1 MNKKC
6 LLLPAKLSL
15 MLNCLSMRNDHYFI
29 QICLALSKQAAA
41 KGNAAVGAVVVKNDE
56 IISEAEEAVTTK
68 NDITCH
74 AELEAIRTAMRKP
87 GITNLSGCILYS
99 THEPC
104 VMCAYA
110 IRFYKIEKVVY
121 RHKAKYLGSVSS
133 SFPLLVTNEVPPHWN
148 DAPVIVQLE
157 M

>member
-1 MNKKC
+1 M
-6 LLLPAKLSL
+6 
-15 MLNCLSMRNDHYFI
+15 
-29 QICLALSKQAAA
+29 QICLALSKQAVA
-41 KGNAAVGAVVVKNDE
+41 KGNSAVGAVIVKNDE
-56 IISEAEEAVTTK
+56 MISEAEEAVITK

-74 AELEAIRTAMRKP
+74 AEMEAIRIAMHKP
-87 GITNLSGCILYS
+87 GMTNLSGCILYS

-104 VMCAYA
+104 LMCAYA

-121 RHKAKYLGSVSS
+121 LHKAKYLGSASS
-133 SFPLLVTNEVPPHWN
+133 PFPLLTTGEVPPHWN